1 MRTILVFHIFSSHTF
16 GHAILSF
23 MESWTKPIVV
33 VVVDVVVVQVLVV
46 AIHIPRVVR
55 VVLIRRTK
63 QKLKLVVSPSGLCE
77 YYPILIVQCTLI
89 PISII
94 IQTHFRGLDYY
105 IILVHLSKIMWQVQ
119 FLPETCT

>member
-46 AIHIPRVVR
+46 AIHIPCVVR

-63 QKLKLVVSPSGLCE
+63 PKLKLVAIPPGLCE
-77 YYPILIVQCTLI
+77 YYPILIVPCTLI
-89 PISII
+89 PI
-94 IQTHFRGLDYY
+94 F
-105 IILVHLSKIMWQVQ
+105 ILI
-119 FLPETCT
+119 